1 MKTFGWL
8 KYFKE
13 LSRTRLKWFSNT
25 QPFPECTSLITF
37 FEHSKWSNIR
47 VSPHKALRILGILRI
62 LEILSDTH
70 PLHPAPL
77 TRLHSQSDAPLYSTD
92 NPPTLTIETSIYLIR
107 IAKGPQE
114 GGWGRGVS
122 QRQAYLF
129 RVGNSV
135 TGGEEEGDWA
145 AQCCPQAFHS
155 KWTERAPSHPENLV
169 FVRAN
174 ISSKIAQWDMSADH
188 WILPPKI
195 FQYQNKSFNIAW
207 PLMPIWKQDVLHVIL
222 IYSFNQVHTI
232 GFIYG
237 K

>member
-8 KYFKE
+8 KFFKE
-13 LSRTRLKWFSNT
+13 LSRTRLEWFSNT
-25 QPFPECTSLITF
+25 QPVPECTSLISC

-47 VSPHKALRILGILRI
+47 VSPHKALRILGILMI

-107 IAKGPQE
+107 IAKGPTRE

-135 TGGEEEGDWA
+135 TGGEEEGGLSCTMLRLSTKPCTQSEQSELHHIQKTW
-145 AQCCPQAFHS
+145 
-155 KWTERAPSHPENLV
+155 
-169 FVRAN
+169 
-174 ISSKIAQWDMSADH
+174 SS
-188 WILPPKI
+188 
-195 FQYQNKSFNIAW
+195 
-207 PLMPIWKQDVLHVIL
+207 
-222 IYSFNQVHTI
+222 
-232 GFIYG
+232 
-237 K
+237 

>member
-8 KYFKE
+8 KFFKE

-25 QPFPECTSLITF
+25 QPVPECTSLISC

-107 IAKGPQE
+107 IAKE
-114 GGWGRGVS
+114 GGEGGFLSGRPI
-122 QRQAYLF
+122 YLESATQWLEV
-129 RVGNSV
+129 RRR
-135 TGGEEEGDWA
+135 GDWA
-145 AQCCPQAFHS
+145 AQCCPQAFHSTLHS

-188 WILPPKI
+188 WILPPKN
-195 FQYQNKSFNIAW
+195 FQYQNKSFNIIW
-207 PLMPIWKQDVLHVIL
+207 P
-222 IYSFNQVHTI
+222 
-232 GFIYG
+232 
-237 K
+237 